1 MKKEMEKETKTVP
14 KNVKVLGQSCSQTYL
29 FLTVIDL
36 ENNEVVILCYYAW
49 VKNVMLYKV
58 IRTGSFFVNPGEQ
71 PAISGGDAPFEDE

>member
-1 MKKEMEKETKTVP
+1 MKKETKTVP
-14 KNVKVLGQSCSQTYL
+14 KNVKVLGQSCSQNHL

-49 VKNVMLYKV
+49 LKNVQLLDV

>member
-1 MKKEMEKETKTVP
+1 MTVP

-49 VKNVMLYKV
+49 KNVQLFDV
-58 IRTGSFFVNPGEQ
+58 TRTGSFIVNPEEQ
-71 PAISGGDAPFEDE
+71 SAISGEDAPFEDE

>member
-1 MKKEMEKETKTVP
+1 MKKETKTVP

-36 ENNEVVILCYYAW
+36 ENNEVVILCYLAW
-49 VKNVMLYKV
+49 AKDVHLIDV

-71 PAISGGDAPFEDE
+71 PAISGEDAPFEDE

>member
-36 ENNEVVILCYYAW
+36 ENNEVVIL
-49 VKNVMLYKV
+49 
-58 IRTGSFFVNPGEQ
+58 
-71 PAISGGDAPFEDE
+71 